1 MAKLFIRLTFSLLFY
16 TVFNAAF
23 AQGSWQPAGANNSFP
38 RTLLKASEIPAVQQ
52 SLSDPERLQIFAS
65 VYGWA
70 VVASPVGNTD
80 DMDRRMRA
88 RSAKNQAF
96 VRIMDRKPVGNTFE
110 ILTPAERTQ
119 FETNTIALL
128 SNLNTDVGTPYGY
141 EKWQWRSKE
150 LIDYLTAYD
159 LLLGAGVPA
168 SSLQTSKA
176 KLQEFAGK
184 LYGVASQSSFVGVF
198 LNTYKNNHLLMTA
211 AALGMAGVVLNDA
224 SSSVTNNQ
232 PTKWINAGMYA
243 IDNVMWRDA

>member
-1 MAKLFIRLTFSLLFY
+1 
-16 TVFNAAF
+16 
-23 AQGSWQPAGANNSFP
+23 
-38 RTLLKASEIPAVQQ
+38 
-52 SLSDPERLQIFAS
+52 
-65 VYGWA
+65 
-70 VVASPVGNTD
+70 
-80 DMDRRMRA
+80 MDRRMRA

-96 VRIMDRKPVGNTFE
+96 VRIMDRKPVGNTLE

-128 SNLNTDVGTPYGY
+128 NNLNTDVGTAYGY

-150 LIDYLTAYD
+150 LIDYLIAYD

-184 LYGVASQSSFVGVF
+184 LYGVASQNAFIVGVF

-224 SSSVTNNQ
+224 SSSVTN
-232 PTKWINAGMYA
+232 
-243 IDNVMWRDA
+243 